1 VSAAA
6 PERGRPFSLGGGRR
20 LGTVLAILAFL
31 GLAGFAFGAILG
43 TDLDVEPYTG
53 EGGPQPPAVR
63 PQPAPGGDD
72 EGSGVVRFGP
82 DAVGAIVVPDG
93 WTVVEQTDELVT
105 VQTDGIRFT
114 ARIDEGE
121 PTVPATQ
128 VLTEAQETVLSSAV
142 AAHVRTSDAQVL
154 QPFGALVTRSA
165 VGYTAVRTDLQ
176 GLSWV
181 SGNLFAFVRLDGMA
195 MTIRVEVVPASDWD
209 DRIQGWFAL
218 YSSVVANFAEA
229 PLPA

>member
-6 PERGRPFSLGGGRR
+6 PERESLFSLGGGRR

-53 EGGPQPPAVR
+53 EGGPQPPAPL
-63 PQPAPGGDD
+63 PQTAPE
-72 EGSGVVRFGP
+72 EGAGAVRFGP
-82 DAVGAIVVPDG
+82 DAVGAIVVPEG

-105 VQTDGIRFT
+105 VETDGIRFS
-114 ARIDEGE
+114 ARIEEGE

-142 AAHVRTSDAQVL
+142 AADVRTSDAQVL

-181 SGNLFAFVRLDGMA
+181 SGNLFAFVKLDGMA
-195 MTIRVEVVPASDWD
+195 MTIRVEVFPATDWD
-209 DRIQGWFAL
+209 DRVQEWFAL
-218 YSSVVANFAEA
+218 YSSVVANVAEA
-229 PLPA
+229 PIPA